1 MSETI
6 SEMPWWFAVVE
17 AEHELQNPTS
27 PEKIRLLGER
37 MRLRPGSEVLDVAS
51 GKAGP
56 AIVLAESFGCRI
68 TCVERAAE
76 FHDEAVGRVRDA
88 EVEALVELVHGDAA
102 AFPVEPA
109 RWDAAL
115 CLGASFVWAGLDATL
130 AALAPAVRPG
140 GFVAVG

>member
-68 TCVERAAE
+68 TCVEPVALIASSEDDWDRYESLHWHALEEWLAANADDPAAE
-76 FHDEAVGRVRDA
+76 EFRERGARQRERYLRGERDLLGWAIIVGRR
-88 EVEALVELVHGDAA
+88 
-102 AFPVEPA
+102 
-109 RWDAAL
+109 R
-115 CLGASFVWAGLDATL
+115 
-130 AALAPAVRPG
+130 
-140 GFVAVG
+140 